1 MMKNHRQ
8 SKRLAIVS
16 AIVISA
22 LILLGS
28 GGQAMIQ
35 SGGGSVAPA
44 ASASGNYTFTTGW
57 FGTFIDTLNPFTSY
71 SQLTSWINS
80 NLYLPLVNFDPA
92 NHTIQPA
99 LASSWTINYSNHTAI
114 FNLNPNAVWSD
125 GTPVTAQDVVYTY
138 NTAEQNFSFISEYTA
153 AVTNVTALG
162 PHQVMIQFNGVLWE
176 MFAAY
181 VYVVPYH
188 VWKNVNAATYPGY
201 SANGTSYFVGD
212 GPFVLTKYVV
222 NQYAEIQ
229 KNAKWFIPSQVP
241 KVSTVIFQEFGS
253 QSSAISALQ
262 SGAIQGLSRILPA
275 NIGQFQNNSNFKV
288 TQSPSL
294 EYMYLAFNL
303 DPNGTGNPAAQN
315 LSVRQAIAHA
325 LNYTYLADTVYHG
338 YASTLASVLA
348 PTNTY
353 YDHNLQ
359 PYSYNVTLAKQ
370 MLDQAGFNKT
380 VNGVRENSTGAQL
393 SFSLLVPSGDT
404 EAVNLAQ
411 LIATNLSAIGV
422 KMTVQAESTG
432 SMAATI
438 WASNGTLGQDTDLW
452 DWFDNVQA
460 APQLLSVF
468 LSGQVVTG
476 TSDSGF
482 NNSTYDSLWT
492 QLLNA
497 STPAQAK
504 NISNEMQQ
512 MLYTQLPYL
521 PLVAPTSINVWSTS
535 YTNINS
541 SFPGGPFGGMDYL
554 TFIQVEPA
562 NSNANPNGGNNF
574 VLYGIGAAIV
584 VIIGIA
590 AAVRVRGRDK

>member
-1 MMKNHRQ
+1 MMKNHRY
-8 SKRLAIVS
+8 STRLAIVS

-28 GGQAMIQ
+28 GGQAIVQ
-35 SGGGSVAPA
+35 SGGGVAQPA
-44 ASASGNYTFTTGW
+44 AASSGNQTFTTGW
-57 FGTFIDTLNPFTSY
+57 FGTYIDTLNPFTSY

-80 NLYLPLVNFDPA
+80 NQLLPLVNFDPA

-125 GTPVTAQDVVYTY
+125 GVNVTSQDVVYTY
-138 NTAEQNFSFISEYTA
+138 NIAKQNYTFISEYTA

-162 PHQVMIQFNGVLWE
+162 PHQVMIAFNGVLWE

-181 VYVVPYH
+181 VYIVPYH
-188 VWKNVNAATYPGY
+188 IWKNVDPATYPGY
-201 SANGTSYFVGD
+201 NSNGTTYFVGD

-222 NQYAEIQ
+222 NQYAKLE
-229 KNAKWFIPSQVP
+229 KNPKWFIPSQQP
-241 KVSTVIFQEFGS
+241 KISTVIFQEFGS

-262 SGAIQGLSRILPA
+262 SGAVQGLSRILPA
-275 NIGQFQNNSNFKV
+275 NIGQFQNNSNYKV

-294 EYMYLAFNL
+294 EYMYLAFNV
-303 DPNGTGNPAAQN
+303 DPNGTGNPTLHN
-315 LSVRQAIAHA
+315 LTVRQAIAHA
-325 LNYTYLADTVYHG
+325 LNMTYLADTVYHG
-338 YASTLASVLA
+338 YANTLASVLA
-348 PTNTY
+348 PTNQY

-359 PYSYNVTLAKQ
+359 PYSYNVSLAKQ

-380 VNGVRENSTGAQL
+380 VNGVRENSTGAKL
-393 SFSLLVPSGDT
+393 AYTLLVPSGDT

-411 LIATNLSAIGV
+411 LVASNLSSIGV
-422 KMTVQAESTG
+422 KITVQAETTG
-432 SMAATI
+432 SMAAII
-438 WASNGTLGQDTDLW
+438 WSSNGTLGQDIDLW

-482 NNSTYDSLWT
+482 TNSTYDSLWT

-497 STPAQAK
+497 STPAEAK
-504 NISNEMQQ
+504 NISNQMQQ
-512 MLYTQLPYL
+512 MLYNQLPYL
-521 PLVAPTSINVWSTS
+521 SLVAPTSINVWSTA

-562 NSNANPNGGNNF
+562 NANSTPAGSNNY
-574 VLYGIGAAIV
+574 VLYGIGAAILIIVGV
-584 VIIGIA
+584 V

>member
-1 MMKNHRQ
+1 MLKIHRN
-8 SKRLAIVS
+8 SKRIAIVS

-28 GGQAMIQ
+28 GGQSIVQ
-35 SGGGSVAPA
+35 PGGALASPA
-44 ASASGNYTFTTGW
+44 ATDSGNYTFTTGW

-71 SQLTSWINS
+71 SQLTFWVNS
-80 NLYLPLVNFDPA
+80 YVYLPLVNFNPA
-92 NHTIQPA
+92 NHTVEPA

-125 GTPVTAQDVVYTY
+125 GTPVTSQDVVYTY
-138 NTAEQNFSFISEYTA
+138 NTAQQNFTFISENTA
-153 AVTNVTALG
+153 AITNVTALNA
-162 PHQVMIQFNGVLWE
+162 HQVMIHFNGVLWE

-181 VYVVPYH
+181 VYIVPYH
-188 VWKNVNAATYPGY
+188 IWKNVDAATYPGY
-201 SANGTSYFVGD
+201 SANGSTYFVGD
-212 GPFVLTKYVV
+212 GPFVLTNYVV
-222 NQYAEIQ
+222 NQYAKIQ
-229 KNAKWFIPSQVP
+229 KNPKWFISSETPAIN
-241 KVSTVIFQEFGS
+241 TVIFQEFSS

-275 NIGQFQNNSNFKV
+275 NIAQFQNNTNFKV

-294 EYMYLAFNL
+294 EYMYLSFNL
-303 DPNGTGNPAAQN
+303 DPNGTGNPAARN
-315 LSVRQAIAHA
+315 LSVRQAIAHG

-338 YASTLASVLA
+338 YADTLASVLA
-348 PTNTY
+348 PTNLY

-359 PYSYNVTLAKQ
+359 TYSYNVTLAKQ

-380 VNGVRENSTGAQL
+380 VNGVRENSTGARL
-393 SFSLLVPSGDT
+393 SFSVLVPSGDT

-422 KMTVQAESTG
+422 KITVLAETTG

-438 WASNGTLGQDTDLW
+438 WASNGTLGQTLDLW

-482 NNSTYDSLWT
+482 NNSTFDSLWT

-497 STPAQAK
+497 SSPAQATK
-504 NISNEMQQ
+504 ISNEMQQ
-512 MLYTQLPYL
+512 ILHTQLPYI
-521 PLVAPTSINVWSTS
+521 PLVAPTSVNVWSTS

-554 TFIQVEPA
+554 TFLQVQPA
-562 NSNANPNGGNNF
+562 LNNSAPTNGNNY
-574 VLYGIGAAIV
+574 VLYGIGAVIV
-584 VIIGIA
+584 VIVGV
-590 AAVRVRGRDK
+590 AVALRLRGRDR